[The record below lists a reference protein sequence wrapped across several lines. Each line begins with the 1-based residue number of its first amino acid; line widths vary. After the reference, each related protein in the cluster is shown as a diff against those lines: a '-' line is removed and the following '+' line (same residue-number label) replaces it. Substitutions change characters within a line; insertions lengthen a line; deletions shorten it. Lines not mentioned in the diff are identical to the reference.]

1 MADGLGKLQTVAI
14 LQLGQH
20 MTSNVHLKETKLV
33 SGEAWSGGGR
43 DWEPVMKRV
52 RGGRFQNGPET

>member
-1 MADGLGKLQTVAI
+1 MAHGVGKLQTVPI

-20 MTSNVHLKETKLV
+20 MTSSVHLKRTKLV

-43 DWEPVMKRV
+43 DWEPELKRV
-52 RGGRFQNGPET
+52 RGGRF